1 MADQDWREMWKSLD
15 LDLDVHDG
23 LLQVLGQYYGDAYL
37 SQENRPEGMGYLD
50 FVVSEV
56 HGLRIKELFDAK
68 EQGRKVFGTFCL
80 FVPEE
85 LVLAANGVCVGLC
98 SGADAGMSE
107 AEKYVPRN
115 TCALIKSFMGF
126 KLARICPYVE
136 SCDLII
142 GETTC
147 DGKKKAYE
155 AFEQF
160 KPMHV
165 MEISQMKDYATDR
178 ALWRSEVLR
187 LKEKIEEVAG
197 VTITEDALAAAIKKV
212 NDKRRALQ
220 RLRKLRAARPSP
232 ISGLDALLVSQ
243 VSFYDDPDR
252 FTAKVNEL
260 CDELEQRI
268 AQGVGAKDAGAPRV
282 LLAGSPM
289 AIPNWKVPLVIEQA
303 GGVVVGEES
312 CIGER
317 GFRDLVD
324 EDATTMDA
332 MIDNIV
338 DRYMKID
345 CACFT
350 PNTERLDHIVDLA
363 RSQKADGVIHYAIQF
378 CTPYA
383 MEAFKV
389 DERCRQEGIP
399 FMKIETD
406 YSMEDMGQISTRVQ
420 AFMEQLAEI
429 PVR

>member
-1 MADQDWREMWKSLD
+1 
-15 LDLDVHDG
+15 
-23 LLQVLGQYYGDAYL
+23 
-37 SQENRPEGMGYLD
+37 
-50 FVVSEV
+50 
-56 HGLRIKELFDAK
+56 
-68 EQGRKVFGTFCL
+68 
-80 FVPEE
+80 
-85 LVLAANGVCVGLC
+85 
-98 SGADAGMSE
+98 
-107 AEKYVPRN
+107 
-115 TCALIKSFMGF
+115 MGF

-165 MEISQMKDYATDR
+165 MEIPQMKSYAADR
-178 ALWRSEVLR
+178 AMWKAEVMR
-187 LKEKIEEVAG
+187 LKARIEEVAG
-197 VTITEDALAAAIKKV
+197 VTITEESLAAAIKKV
-212 NDKRRALQ
+212 NAKRQALQ

-232 ISGLDALLVSQ
+232 ISGLDALLVTQ

-260 CDELEQRI
+260 CDELDRRVEQAI
-268 AQGVGAKDAGAPRV
+268 GVADAGAPRV

-289 AIPNWKVPLVIEQA
+289 AIPNWKVPLVIEQS
-303 GGVVVGEES
+303 GGIVVGEEA
-312 CIGER
+312 CIGDR

-324 EDATTMDA
+324 EDASTLDG
-332 MIDNIV
+332 MIDNII

-350 PNTERLDHIVDLA
+350 PNDERLDHVVDLA
-363 RSQKADGVIHYAIQF
+363 RSQQADGIVHYAIQF

-383 MEAFKV
+383 MEAFKI
-389 DERCRQEGIP
+389 DRRAQAEDIP

-406 YSMEDMGQISTRVQ
+406 YSMEDMGQLKTRIE
-420 AFMEQLAEI
+420 AFLEQLAEV
-429 PVR
+429 PVG